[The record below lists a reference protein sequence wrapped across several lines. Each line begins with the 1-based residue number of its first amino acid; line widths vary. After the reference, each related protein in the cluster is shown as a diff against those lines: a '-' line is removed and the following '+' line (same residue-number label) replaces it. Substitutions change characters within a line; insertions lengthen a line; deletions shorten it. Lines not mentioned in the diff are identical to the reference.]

1 MTDYQEEQTNEIA
14 ALESIY
20 PEEFSVLSDDPHSFR
35 ITVRSEDTGNE
46 EDEIYSATLEFTY
59 TPTYPDE
66 APLYEVT
73 EDGNVEE
80 EDRDKITEILQQ
92 QIEENLGMAMVFTL
106 VSATQEFLNN
116 KVDEDQRV
124 QMEEKRQQEEEEDR
138 VKEEEAQKLK
148 GTLVTIESFLAWKDK
163 FDQERLM
170 AKKKKTTG
178 EQTKKLS
185 GKELFE
191 KDHNLYESDM
201 ALLDEND
208 RVEVDESLFQE
219 MDDLDLELED
229 ED

>member
-20 PEEFSVLSDDPHSFR
+20 PEEFTVLSDDPHCFR

-46 EDEIYSATLEFTY
+46 DDETYSATLQFTY

-66 APLYEVT
+66 PPLYEVT
-73 EDGNVEE
+73 EDGNVD
-80 EDRDKITEILQQ
+80 EDDRSKITETLQQ

-106 VSATQEFLNN
+106 VSATQEYLNN
-116 KVDEDQRV
+116 KVDEERKAE
-124 QMEEKRQQEEEEDR
+124 MEEKRRREEEADRLKEEEEQR
-138 VKEEEAQKLK
+138 LK
-148 GTLVTIESFLAWKDK
+148 GTLVTIESFLAWKEN
-163 FDQERLM
+163 FDQERLTE
-170 AKKKKTTG
+170 KKKKMT
-178 EQTKKLS
+178 EQPKKLT

-191 KDHNLYESDM
+191 KDHNLYDSDM